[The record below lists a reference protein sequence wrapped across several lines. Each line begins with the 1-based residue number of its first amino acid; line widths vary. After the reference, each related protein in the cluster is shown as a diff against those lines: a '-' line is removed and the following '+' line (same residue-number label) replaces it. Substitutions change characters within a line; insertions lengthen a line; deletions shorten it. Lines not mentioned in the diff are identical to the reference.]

1 MIYRIEFH
9 VSQSRYS
16 TNIFGRQAGRQTDR
30 DKQFSSTPLIAVKS
44 SGAPDPRASGAYDCE
59 YSTVISSRDS
69 DKIFVTSSF
78 LVFFFSKQLIQQ
90 FSSQG

>member
-1 MIYRIEFH
+1 MIYRLEFH

-16 TNIFGRQAGRQTDR
+16 TNIFGRQAGRQTETNNFR
-30 DKQFSSTPLIAVKS
+30 PLLFIAVKS

-69 DKIFVTSSF
+69 DKIFLTSSF